1 MASLIVVGG
10 TPLSGTIRVSGAKN
24 AALPILAASLLS
36 ERPVALYDCP
46 RLRDVKNMLAIL
58 GALGVRWAWD
68 EEKLLLDTSAANAYV
83 MPQGLSKELRSSI
96 FMLGPLLAR
105 FGHAVCTFPGGCEI
119 GHRPIDL
126 HLRGLTML
134 GVGIREE
141 HGLILCDGHSM
152 TGADIHLDYPSV
164 GATENIMMAAV
175 RAEGET
181 VIQNAAREPEI
192 EDLQTFLRKLGYG
205 VWGAG
210 SSTIRISG
218 GRGCADHMSEGGP
231 AERDCIAHRVIPD
244 RIVAGTL
251 LCAAAITGGE
261 VTLCNAVPAHIAS
274 VMAKLRESGCS
285 IRAEG
290 DVIRIAAHARPREIK
305 LIETLPYPG
314 FPTDMQAQFFAL
326 CTVADGT
333 SMIVE
338 NVFENRFKH
347 GAELLRMGASFTQKD
362 RTIVIRGVERL
373 MGTRVVARDLRGG
386 AALTLAGLA
395 AEGETIVENAELID
409 RGYERLDK
417 MLASLGAVI
426 RREDAE
432 TEEP

>member
-1 MASLIVVGG
+1 MASLIVTGG
-10 TPLSGTIRVSGAKN
+10 RPLSGTIRVSGAKN
-24 AALPILAASLLS
+24 AALPILAASLLADGA
-36 ERPVALYDCP
+36 VALYDCP
-46 RLRDVKNMLAIL
+46 RLRDVENMLAIL
-58 GALGVRWAWD
+58 RALGVCCSWEGEA
-68 EEKLLLDTSAANAYV
+68 LLLDPSTANAYV

-126 HLRGLTML
+126 HLRGLAML
-134 GVGIREE
+134 GVEIREE
-141 HGLILCDGHSM
+141 HGLILCEGRSM
-152 TGADIHLDYPSV
+152 TGTDIHLDYPSV

-192 EDLQTFLRKLGYG
+192 EDLQAFLRKLGYA
-205 VWGAG
+205 VTGAG
-210 SSTIRISG
+210 SSTIRICGSHALRAG
-218 GRGCADHMSEGGP
+218 EQPAGCIS
-231 AERDCIAHRVIPD
+231 HRVIPD

-251 LCAAAITGGE
+251 LCAAAVAGGE
-261 VTLCNAVPAHIAS
+261 IALKNAVPAHVAS
-274 VMAKLRESGCS
+274 VMAKLREAGCTLS
-285 IRAEG
+285 AEG
-290 DVIRIAAHARPREIK
+290 DTIHIASCARPREIK

-314 FPTDMQAQFFAL
+314 FPTDMQAQFFTL
-326 CTVADGT
+326 CTIANGT

-373 MGTRVVARDLRGG
+373 MGTRVAARDLRGG

-409 RGYERLDK
+409 RGYECFDG
-417 MLASLGAVI
+417 MLASLGAEI
-426 RREDAE
+426 RRKD
-432 TEEP
+432 TE

>member
-1 MASLIVVGG
+1 MASLIVTGG
-10 TPLSGTIRVSGAKN
+10 RPLSGTIRVSGAKN
-24 AALPILAASLLS
+24 AVLPILAAALLA
-36 ERPVALYDCP
+36 EGPVTLYDCP
-46 RLRDVKNMLAIL
+46 RLRDVNNMLAIL
-58 GALGVRWAWD
+58 DALGVRWSWD
-68 EEKLLLDTSAANAYV
+68 EGALLLDASAANAYV

-134 GVGIREE
+134 GVEIREE
-141 HGLILCDGHSM
+141 HGLILCDGRSM

-175 RAEGET
+175 CAQGET

-205 VWGAG
+205 VSGAG
-210 SSTIRISG
+210 SSTIRILG
-218 GRGCADHMSEGGP
+218 GQMRRSRNADADG
-231 AERDCIAHRVIPD
+231 IAHRVIPD

-261 VTLCNAVPAHIAS
+261 VELKNAVPAHVAS
-274 VMAKLRESGCS
+274 VLAKLREAGCA
-285 IRAEG
+285 IRTEG
-290 DVIRIAAHARPREIK
+290 DAIHIVAPARPREIK

-326 CTVADGT
+326 CAVADGT

-362 RTIVIRGVERL
+362 HTIVIRGVERL
-373 MGTRVVARDLRGG
+373 MGTRVAARDLRGG

-409 RGYERLDK
+409 RGYERFDR
-417 MLASLGAVI
+417 MLSSLGAQI
-426 RREDAE
+426 RREN
-432 TEEP
+432 TEEETR

>member
-1 MASLIVVGG
+1 
-10 TPLSGTIRVSGAKN
+10 
-24 AALPILAASLLS
+24 
-36 ERPVALYDCP
+36 
-46 RLRDVKNMLAIL
+46 
-58 GALGVRWAWD
+58 
-68 EEKLLLDTSAANAYV
+68 
-83 MPQGLSKELRSSI
+83 
-96 FMLGPLLAR
+96 
-105 FGHAVCTFPGGCEI
+105 
-119 GHRPIDL
+119 
-126 HLRGLTML
+126 ML
-134 GVGIREE
+134 GVEIREE
-141 HGLILCDGHSM
+141 HGLILCDGRSM

-175 RAEGET
+175 CAQGET

-205 VWGAG
+205 VSGAG
-210 SSTIRISG
+210 SSTIRILGGQMRRNRSG
-218 GRGCADHMSEGGP
+218 DAGG
-231 AERDCIAHRVIPD
+231 IAHRVIPD

-261 VTLCNAVPAHIAS
+261 VELKNAVPAHVAS
-274 VMAKLRESGCS
+274 VLAKLREAGCA
-285 IRAEG
+285 IRTEG
-290 DVIRIAAHARPREIK
+290 DAIYIAAPARPREIK

-326 CTVADGT
+326 CAVADGT

-373 MGTRVVARDLRGG
+373 MGTRVAARDLRGG

-409 RGYERLDK
+409 RGYERFDR
-417 MLASLGAVI
+417 MLASLGAQI
-426 RREDAE
+426 RREN
-432 TEEP
+432 TEEETR

>member
-1 MASLIVVGG
+1 MCRLAAERRKHGIIDCGG
-10 TPLSGTIRVSGAKN
+10 WNAFIRDDTCERRKN

-46 RLRDVKNMLAIL
+46 AAPGREEHAGDFGRARRSLDL
-58 GALGVRWAWD
+58 D

-192 EDLQTFLRKLGYG
+192 EDLQTFLRKLGYA

-231 AERDCIAHRVIPD
+231 AERDA
-244 RIVAGTL
+244 
-251 LCAAAITGGE
+251 
-261 VTLCNAVPAHIAS
+261 
-274 VMAKLRESGCS
+274 LRT
-285 IRAEG
+285 A
-290 DVIRIAAHARPREIK
+290 
-305 LIETLPYPG
+305 
-314 FPTDMQAQFFAL
+314 
-326 CTVADGT
+326 
-333 SMIVE
+333 
-338 NVFENRFKH
+338 
-347 GAELLRMGASFTQKD
+347 
-362 RTIVIRGVERL
+362 
-373 MGTRVVARDLRGG
+373 
-386 AALTLAGLA
+386 
-395 AEGETIVENAELID
+395 
-409 RGYERLDK
+409 
-417 MLASLGAVI
+417 
-426 RREDAE
+426 
-432 TEEP
+432 

>member
-1 MASLIVVGG
+1 MASLIVAGG

-181 VIQNAAREPEI
+181 VI
-192 EDLQTFLRKLGYG
+192 
-205 VWGAG
+205 
-210 SSTIRISG
+210 
-218 GRGCADHMSEGGP
+218 
-231 AERDCIAHRVIPD
+231 
-244 RIVAGTL
+244 
-251 LCAAAITGGE
+251 
-261 VTLCNAVPAHIAS
+261 
-274 VMAKLRESGCS
+274 
-285 IRAEG
+285 
-290 DVIRIAAHARPREIK
+290 
-305 LIETLPYPG
+305 
-314 FPTDMQAQFFAL
+314 
-326 CTVADGT
+326 
-333 SMIVE
+333 
-338 NVFENRFKH
+338 
-347 GAELLRMGASFTQKD
+347 
-362 RTIVIRGVERL
+362 
-373 MGTRVVARDLRGG
+373 
-386 AALTLAGLA
+386 
-395 AEGETIVENAELID
+395 
-409 RGYERLDK
+409 
-417 MLASLGAVI
+417 
-426 RREDAE
+426 
-432 TEEP
+432 

>member
-1 MASLIVVGG
+1 MVSLIVTGG
-10 TPLSGTIRVSGAKN
+10 RPLSGTIRVSGAKN
-24 AALPILAASLLS
+24 AALPILAATLLS
-36 ERPVALYDCP
+36 KEPVALYDCP
-46 RLRDVKNMLAIL
+46 HLRDVANMLSIL
-58 GALGVRWAWD
+58 NALGVHWAW
-68 EEKLLLDTSAANAYV
+68 EEAVLRLDASSANAYV

-126 HLRGLTML
+126 HLKGLTML
-134 GVGIREE
+134 GVEIREE
-141 HGLILCDGHSM
+141 HGLILCDGCAM
-152 TGADIHLDYPSV
+152 RGAEIHLDYPSV

-175 RAEGET
+175 QAKGET

-192 EDLQTFLRKLGYG
+192 EDLQSFLRKLGYG
-205 VWGAG
+205 VSGAG
-210 SSTIRISG
+210 SSTIRIAG
-218 GRGCADHMSEGGP
+218 GRVPSVMKE
-231 AERDCIAHRVIPD
+231 ECISHRIIPD

-251 LCAAAITGGE
+251 LCAAAMAGGE
-261 VTLCNAVPAHIAS
+261 VTLQNAVPAHVAS
-274 VMAKLRESGCS
+274 VMAKLREAGCA
-285 IRAEG
+285 IQAEG
-290 DVIRIAAHARPREIK
+290 DRIRITAHARPREIK

-314 FPTDMQAQFFAL
+314 FPTDMQAQMFAL
-326 CTVADGT
+326 CTIADGT

-373 MGTRVVARDLRGG
+373 MGTRVAARDLRGG

-395 AEGETIVENAELID
+395 ADGETVVENAELID
-409 RGYERLDK
+409 RGYDRLDR
-417 MLASLGAVI
+417 MLASLGAQI
-426 RREDAE
+426 RRE
-432 TEEP
+432 EEKEERNTQ